1 MATTKRVSGR
11 THDRSDFLV
20 AEDPNKVGTWH
31 LPVMVKGKPDHTLM
45 GAAWAALMNPN
56 GYRGNKYEG
65 PEKKAAVRKLKA
77 LYKAEKMEMP
87 TMSES
92 TKQES
97 TKPELTEI
105 FRSLGDY
112 LSQVRRAFDARFRVK
127 NDIVDMEDS
136 PYSYLWVR
144 DIFLDHPTL
153 GDSLIVEH
161 KGDCWAVAYEE
172 MDDGFDF
179 ADEEEWQ
186 KVIHT
191 YVYAPSSTSSTSSET
206 DNVQELA
213 EARSGSVV
221 KLVEEGN
228 GSGPLK
234 IDIAVIEPGWGNQRD
249 SHYYPRK
256 MLEQSASAFEGAKMY
271 ATNHRPDE
279 KSVRTEVSQVME
291 CPVGFTE
298 TGAPIARVGVFDPVF
313 AESVRNRHA
322 LGILDGLH
330 CSILAKG
337 SLAEG
342 IYEENGRK
350 GRKVAAIT
358 EVAAVDWVTQHGA
371 GGRALRLAESEDD
384 MPTEKKTKP
393 EEAQAQELEEALL
406 QESDSATEQPSEPTE
421 STPEVATPEVAEA
434 AAPKVVHLNEA
445 QVASILDATHL
456 PDASKSRMREQQWLT
471 EYDLKTAV
479 TAEINYI
486 KAITGSGKPPSTP
499 GGADVKEVSLDE
511 VERRKDAANVKFL
524 GMTPRVKETA

>member
-31 LPVMVKGKPDHTLM
+31 LPVMVKGKPDHALM

-65 PEKKAAVRKLKA
+65 PEKKVAVRKLKS

-87 TMSES
+87 VS
-92 TKQES
+92 ES
-97 TKPELTEI
+97 TKPEFTEI
-105 FRSLGDY
+105 FRSLSDY

-136 PYSYLWVR
+136 PYSYMWVK

-172 MDDGFDF
+172 TADGFDF

-191 YVYAPSSTSSTSSET
+191 YVFAPSSTNSEAEA
-206 DNVQELA
+206 DDVQELA
-213 EARSGSVV
+213 EAKSGNIV
-221 KLVEEGN
+221 KLVEEG
-228 GSGPLK
+228 GSGGGPLK

-249 SHYYPRK
+249 NNYYPRK
-256 MLEQSASAFEGAKMY
+256 MLEQSAAVFKGAKMY

-279 KSVRTEVSQVME
+279 KSVRTEVSQVLE

-322 LGILDGLH
+322 LDILDGLH

-371 GGRALRLAESEDD
+371 GGRALRLAEAEDD
-384 MPTEKKTKP
+384 MPTKKNTKP
-393 EEAQAQELEEALL
+393 DEAEAQELEEALL
-406 QESDSATEQPSEPTE
+406 QESTDDGPAPESVEEAETGDTNVVAAEQQP
-421 STPEVATPEVAEA
+421 
-434 AAPKVVHLNEA
+434 VVHLDEA
-445 QVASILDATHL
+445 QVNDVLDATHL
-456 PDASKSRMREQQWLT
+456 PDASKARMREQEWLT

-499 GGADVKEVSLDE
+499 GGTTVQEVSLEE
-511 VERRKDAANVKFL
+511 VNKRKDAVNAKYLRMN
-524 GMTPRVKETA
+524 PRVKGMA